1 MKRNTLAA
9 LIGAFVLSVAGSAG
23 RLLADEVHG
32 FDAGEPGKAE
42 ITARPVEVTMKD
54 RQGMAF
60 DPATIQAKTG
70 EQLRFMIVNAG
81 EGDHEFFLGS
91 PAEVAEHE
99 KMMAKMPDMGAMEAN
114 AVRLTPG
121 AKAELLWRFTRPG
134 EFEYACLLPG
144 HREAGMTGKIIVK
157 D

>member
-9 LIGAFVLSVAGSAG
+9 LIGALVISGGSAS
-23 RLLADEVHG
+23 LAEEEVHG
-32 FDAGEPGKAE
+32 FDAGELGKAE
-42 ITARPVEVTMKD
+42 ITARPVEVIMQD
-54 RQGMAF
+54 RQGSLTF
-60 DPATIQAKTG
+60 DPTTIQAKTG
-70 EQLRFMIVNAG
+70 EQLRFIIVNAG

-91 PAEVAEHE
+91 SAEISERE
-99 KMMAKMPDMGAMEAN
+99 KMMAQMPDMAVMEAN
-114 AVRLTPG
+114 AVRLKPG
-121 AKAELLWRFTRPG
+121 ATRELLWRFSHPG